1 MTEWD
6 FDVIQM
12 TKTKQN
18 NACTQL
24 LYWNN
29 FKEGV
34 YCDVKK
40 WKANCIDFVSY
51 TSTKLL
57 VMNIPIKQIS

>member
-40 WKANCIDFVSY
+40 
-51 TSTKLL
+51 
-57 VMNIPIKQIS
+57 